1 MTHHPTFEQYMSVD
15 NPHLRNDQL
24 VELWAKSNRAVADAH
39 RIPVGYFTDMQRP
52 EQQTTWF
59 VESAEMRGRE
69 LSTTPVRYLV
79 GPDLDDDPAEVD
91 RLIDA
96 TLRDIE
102 RGSFDRRP
110 RVELRPKAGIA
121 LVHKPEREPK
131 GPLGL
136 RLRLW
141 LMRVRLWWMV
151 ARLDGA
157 REALREAT

>member
-1 MTHHPTFEQYMSVD
+1 M
-15 NPHLRNDQL
+15 R
-24 VELWAKSNRAVADAH
+24 
-39 RIPVGYFTDMQRP
+39 
-52 EQQTTWF
+52 
-59 VESAEMRGRE
+59 AEMWRRE
-69 LSTTPVRYLV
+69 LNVVPVRHLI
-79 GPDLDDDPAEVD
+79 GPDLDDEPVDPTKVD

-157 REALREAT
+157 REVLRETT

>member
-1 MTHHPTFEQYMSVD
+1 MTHHPTFEQYMGGID
-15 NPHLRNDQL
+15 NPHLSHDQL
-24 VELWAKSNRAVADAH
+24 IRKWSSVQSGPRVA
-39 RIPVGYFTDMQRP
+39 RRSML
-52 EQQTTWF
+52 
-59 VESAEMRGRE
+59 VESV
-69 LSTTPVRYLV
+69 P
-79 GPDLDDDPAEVD
+79 DDPAEVE

-136 RLRLW
+136 RLHLW
-141 LMRVRLWWMV
+141 WMRVRLWWMV

-157 REALREAT
+157 REALRETT